1 MIVVDASVWI
11 SVLVQVDAFHEQSSR
26 WLISTTDAGER
37 FAGPNLV
44 LAEVAG
50 GISRKLGMPAAG
62 TTAISAIE
70 RSPGLRIVHPDEEL
84 ARRAAALAATLGL
97 RGADAVYVAT
107 AEHLSCPL
115 VTWDNDVLN
124 KARNVITVTR
134 PTP

>member
-11 SVLVQVDAFHEQSSR
+11 SVLVQVDAFHAQSSS
-26 WLISTTDAGER
+26 WLIGTTDAGER

-50 GISRKLGMPAAG
+50 GISRKLGLPAAG
-62 TTAISAIE
+62 IAAVAAFE
-70 RSPGLRIVHPDEEL
+70 RSPGLQIVHPGEEL
-84 ARRAAALAATLGL
+84 ARRAAELAAALGL

-115 VTWDNDVLN
+115 VTWDNDILN
-124 KARNVITVTR
+124 KARNIISVTR
-134 PTP
+134 PTT

>member
-26 WLISTTDAGER
+26 WLIGTSDAGER
-37 FAGPNLV
+37 FAGPSLV

-50 GISRKLGMPAAG
+50 GISRKLRMPVAG
-62 TTAISAIE
+62 TAAVAAIE
-70 RSPGLRIVHPDEEL
+70 RSPGLRIIHPDEVM
-84 ARRAAALAATLGL
+84 ARRAAALAASLGL

-115 VTWDNDVLN
+115 VTWDNEILDR
-124 KARNVITVTR
+124 ARNTITVSR
-134 PTP
+134 PTL